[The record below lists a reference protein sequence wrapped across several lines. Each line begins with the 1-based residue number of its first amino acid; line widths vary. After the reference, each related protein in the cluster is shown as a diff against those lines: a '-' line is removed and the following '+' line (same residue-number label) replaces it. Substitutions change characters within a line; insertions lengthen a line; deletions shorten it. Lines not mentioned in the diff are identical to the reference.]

1 MSKLSSKSFGGTET
15 EVEKVMMGKAI
26 VKFKE
31 ENKKVRL
38 WLGDFLYVSLT
49 ECDVAFK

>member
-26 VKFKE
+26 VKVKE
-31 ENKKVRL
+31 EKKKSQALVGRL
-38 WLGDFLYVSLT
+38 PLRVPNR
-49 ECDVAFK
+49 V